1 MCLTCSKEFYH
12 KYQLDSH
19 IYVHDLDKVFPCTY
33 PQCNCVYK
41 SQGEYNQHKKSHC
54 GEYKE
59 FECSECGKK
68 FSEKK
73 SQDQHLELH
82 SDDLKGVCT
91 LCGKAFHWRSSLR
104 VYMWVKHPLTSP
116 RPPSPEY

>member
-1 MCLTCSKEFYH
+1 MIWTKFSCAHT
-12 KYQLDSH
+12 
-19 IYVHDLDKVFPCTY
+19 HDAI
-33 PQCNCVYK
+33 VYK
-41 SQGEYNQHKKSHC
+41 SQGEYNEHKKSHC

-59 FECSECGKK
+59 FECSEFGKT

-73 SQDQHLELH
+73 NWNQHLELH
-82 SDDLKGVCT
+82 SDDLKEVCT

-104 VYMWVKHPLTSP
+104 VHMWVKHPSTPSTPP